1 MAIDPLVLTGLSVG
15 TKITAANTANYF
27 DINYPV
33 AADRLTVAAVTG
45 GGLGVRTSPAGAN
58 AAAKS
63 LSTGR
68 QATGRIGWKME
79 FTSNS
84 AATSYNELVALRF
97 NTTTGFL
104 VDIGLRHNTATLKR
118 YVAARNN
125 FAYIG
130 QANAGNA
137 YDLDPG
143 EKWSYELYWNGLAA
157 TAYVWIGD
165 NTTGTPDF
173 TWTGTMAQAPLN
185 FLFANDSTDGVDA
198 ILYDVWVSDGE
209 RPPGPPIPGTL
220 TFLSNIWGSQSSLRV
235 SGKVAD
241 ATNVTFAVGGNTT
254 TVTPDAAGYF
264 KATLTGLAAGTSHS
278 WEVLVDGASRRT
290 GSSRTLPSTL
300 DGHRILWGSCFD
312 TYTSG
317 FFTNAAARN
326 PDLIA
331 MLGDWS
337 YPYLNGVIASTDLAT
352 VRAVKETV
360 LAAAGPQGLF
370 SKFITSYTYSDTD
383 GAGANSD
390 GTWQGFTSGA
400 VQGAYRQQWAH
411 PDLPLTDTGAR
422 SWVIDKVRFIQ
433 TDELTMASDRSATD
447 NSSKSKLGAAQ
458 KAWFKAQIDA
468 AKDAHQ
474 SVVWFGDGPWLG
486 AASTS
491 GTNNQW
497 TAYSTERTELGA
509 YIAAS
514 GIKLVRLHGDTHTLF
529 CDNGTN
535 NEWGGFPTASAA
547 PFHTTANP
555 YTGTVTGGK
564 WPTVQTNSS
573 RQYGIAEFAES
584 AGVLTLNLRGYS
596 STNSEPTEVER
607 FNMTV
612 DMTPTVAPTTAT
624 LQEWDGTEWTLLTP
638 IEWDGTTEN
647 VLTIETVS

>member
-1 MAIDPLVLTGLSVG
+1 MTLTTESSWTGGALGVNPTLTTEPTFSAQGGIATNAVYSAAIGGESGQAVRVTGVRYFTRAVSGNHWRRAFRVSRVAGTQTAGHAVLILRSGAKNVADVFIRNQNGGQYALRAGAGGTTYMGQSTTATANGEAPWRIEVEYESTGGVHTVRLYLFNPGNNSTSPNDTFTGTTTLPVDDFHILNPTGTTGLTLDVGSVL
-15 TKITAANTANYF
+15 YE
-27 DINYPV
+27 D
-33 AADRLTVAAVTG
+33 TG
-45 GGLGVRTSPAGAN
+45 APIWAGA
-58 AAAKS
+58 
-63 LSTGR
+63 
-68 QATGRIGWKME
+68 
-79 FTSNS
+79 S
-84 AATSYNELVALRF
+84 A
-97 NTTTGFL
+97 
-104 VDIGLRHNTATLKR
+104 
-118 YVAARNN
+118 
-125 FAYIG
+125 
-130 QANAGNA
+130 
-137 YDLDPG
+137 
-143 EKWSYELYWNGLAA
+143 
-157 TAYVWIGD
+157 
-165 NTTGTPDF
+165 
-173 TWTGTMAQAPLN
+173 
-185 FLFANDSTDGVDA
+185 
-198 ILYDVWVSDGE
+198 
-209 RPPGPPIPGTL
+209 PGTL

-264 KATLTGLAAGTSHS
+264 KATLTGLTAGTSHS
-278 WEVLVDGASRRT
+278 WEVLVDGVSRRT

-300 DGHRILWGSCFD
+300 NGHRILWGSCFD

-317 FFTNAAARN
+317 FFANAAARD

-331 MLGDWS
+331 MVGDWS

-411 PDLPLTDTGAR
+411 PDLPLADTGAR

-433 TDELTMASDRSATD
+433 TDELTMAADRSATD
-447 NSSKSKLGAAQ
+447 NSSKSKLGTAQ

-486 AASTS
+486 AASTG

-497 TAYSTERTELGA
+497 TAYSTERTEPGA

-514 GIKLVRLHGDTHTLF
+514 GVKLIRLHGDTHTLF
-529 CDNGTN
+529 CDDGTN
-535 NEWGGFPTASAA
+535 NQWGGFPTASAA

-555 YTGTVTGGK
+555 YGGTVTGGK
-564 WPTVQTNSS
+564 WPTAQTNSS
-573 RQYGIAEFAES
+573 RQYGIAEFSES
-584 AGVLTLNLRGYS
+584 LGVLTLNLRGYS

-607 FNMTV
+607 FNMPV
-612 DMTPTVAPTTAT
+612 DMTPAAVVTYPSFVEVVAGVEKPLQLIEVVGGVEKPMTV
-624 LQEWDGTEWTLLTP
+624 E
-638 IEWDGTTEN
+638 I
-647 VLTIETVS
+647 VS